1 MRQGA
6 RAELLSAKWL
16 GKEPKDTQ
24 RRDSVLN
31 PFLAIG
37 LVTLVLLWLFGC
49 GAGHRPCAMVTQLR
63 LLTSSLGMACCRVC
77 GTMRRLLASHLG
89 PPAPGSRPSAPPVAP
104 ARTRPL

>member
-37 LVTLVLLWLFGC
+37 LVTLVLLWLLDVGLDT
-49 GAGHRPCAMVTQLR
+49 ALAPWSR
-63 LLTSSLGMACCRVC
+63 SSGY
-77 GTMRRLLASHLG
+77 
-89 PPAPGSRPSAPPVAP
+89 
-104 ARTRPL
+104 